1 MGIIWNGAWG
11 ESPIPTVSR
20 WAALIND
27 SPSVQPLPSHLADP
41 PTSQTWAHPQAY
53 WNPGKGILTPHPF
66 SLPLT
71 SQPTLLGTT
80 LLEYS
85 VFFWNLVE
93 FLKAEEATWPSVEVS
108 IISKSQCSQLLGSSL
123 FGQRPNGHYR
133 SGLSSYSSLKG
144 RALPLKTE
152 HCLLLI
158 ECPWAKYL
166 FWTSV
171 SSSVRRGLKYSCKK

>member
-1 MGIIWNGAWG
+1 MPLLDLFPTSGFKFCLFLQLRLCMRNGSFVIRTKGSDGNCLEWAWG

-41 PTSQTWAHPQAY
+41 PTWAHPQAY

-71 SQPTLLGTT
+71 SQPTLLETT
-80 LLEYS
+80 LLEDS

-123 FGQRPNGHYR
+123 FGWRPNGH
-133 SGLSSYSSLKG
+133 
-144 RALPLKTE
+144 
-152 HCLLLI
+152 
-158 ECPWAKYL
+158 
-166 FWTSV
+166 
-171 SSSVRRGLKYSCKK
+171 